1 MYPVNAILYF
11 VLPLFLVQ
19 YTFFPMKLISWLI
32 DISEQYFVTTASWV
46 LNVYTESLFSPQIV
60 IRSQTTWSH
69 IAYILKLCLISKL
82 YIFYF
87 LWPIVFACF
96 SHTYLKYIT
105 NSSNSLYSSRS
116 PALQANFFTIR
127 APPKPKNTGMGSPSL
142 LQMNFLTQESNRG
155 LLHSRRIL
163 YQAELP
169 GKPPRYLAQQF
180 PPVISKISC
189 YMEIPGDQVNK
200 KAKFLLRLL

>member
-1 MYPVNAILYF
+1 MSIYFVNILKESSLENSQIYEAQIFITDSVRFYVPCKCNIIYF

-60 IRSQTTWSH
+60 IRRQTTWSH

-96 SHTYLKYIT
+96 SHTYFEVY
-105 NSSNSLYSSRS
+105 
-116 PALQANFFTIR
+116 
-127 APPKPKNTGMGSPSL
+127 
-142 LQMNFLTQESNRG
+142 
-155 LLHSRRIL
+155 H
-163 YQAELP
+163 
-169 GKPPRYLAQQF
+169 
-180 PPVISKISC
+180 
-189 YMEIPGDQVNK
+189 
-200 KAKFLLRLL
+200 